1 MLAQLAQLALL
12 VALQVQLGLLDKQ
25 EQQVKRGQLEMMD

>member
-1 MLAQLAQLALL
+1 MLAQRAQLALL

-25 EQQVKRGQLEMMD
+25 GQQVKRGQLEMMD